1 MTFDE
6 EFVNDVANLKNQL
19 LITGGRLSD
28 EIDKLVRK
36 TEQHAAYFGYLKD
49 FLINSGCLCD
59 DIIQAAQND
68 AILLA
73 LIGTRAL
80 LEDTI
85 NVHYVEAKTSQDD
98 RMAVATNWLKISN
111 DPHAHKSDLD
121 GKNVMQRAKIA
132 GKDTRA
138 LYYGEYAMFCNY
150 THSSAHRGI
159 LNIPDHRAL
168 GAKKAELTSLMT
180 YANIVNCIARI
191 IGSVVPQQVSETT
204 INFLAK
210 YKLTVSEATLLID

>member
-1 MTFDE
+1 MMFDE
-6 EFVNDVANLKNQL
+6 EFSIDVINLKNKL
-19 LITGGRLSD
+19 LIVGGKLSD
-28 EIDKLVRK
+28 EIDELVRN

-73 LIGTRAL
+73 LIGTRVL

-85 NVHYVEAKTSQDD
+85 NVHYVEAKTNQAD

-121 GKNVMQRAKIA
+121 GNNVMQRAKIA
-132 GKDTRA
+132 GKDIKA

-180 YANIVNCIARI
+180 YANIVSCIARI
-191 IGSVVPQQVSETT
+191 IGSAVPQPVFGATT
-204 INFLAK
+204 NFLAK
-210 YKLTVSEATLLID
+210 YRVTVSEATLPID